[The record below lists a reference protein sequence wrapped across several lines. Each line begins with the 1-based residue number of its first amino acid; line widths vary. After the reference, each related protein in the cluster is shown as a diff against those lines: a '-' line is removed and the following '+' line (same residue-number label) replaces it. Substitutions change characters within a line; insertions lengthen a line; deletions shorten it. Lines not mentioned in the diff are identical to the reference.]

1 MASKQLYRVAFLHHG
16 KVYELYCEG
25 VTSDDV
31 VGHEWIGKYIGGN
44 IQWIVL
50 GGTLLLSPW
59 VNRWLR

>member
-1 MASKQLYRVAFLHHG
+1 MARVL
-16 KVYELYCEG
+16 KVLLASFIMVGCVLALFFIIGPYI
-25 VTSDDV
+25 

-50 GGTLLLSPW
+50 GGTLLLAPW